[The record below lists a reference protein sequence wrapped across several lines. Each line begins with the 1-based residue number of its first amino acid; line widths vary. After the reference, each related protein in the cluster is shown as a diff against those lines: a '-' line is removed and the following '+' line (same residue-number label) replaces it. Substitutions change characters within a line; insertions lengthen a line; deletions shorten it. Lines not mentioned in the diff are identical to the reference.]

1 MSLPENK
8 WAVFLRGEMDL
19 KLKRFEQANH
29 AVVRELPPL
38 TRCIVNPIDNR
49 LGGSPMF
56 LPHQNKGKKP
66 PRLLF
71 PITLDVIT
79 AIHDPGLDQY
89 EPKARNTR
97 TLASQVAAIVGYIFY
112 EQCGLPSSREP
123 NWEDVYKAGFRFINY
138 PAQLPFP
145 WDARMFEGP
154 PFSTVEA
161 MVLIVKQFAHEDP
174 LRRLGVVNRC
184 HDARPQPFISK
195 VRDTNGVPFAW
206 STMFHNRPLPAVVP
220 CDTTACT
227 LCVDSKCPRRRGLRY
242 VRIRTP
248 WWAPQPTIFGYHQNN
263 AAASPADCARTESHS
278 SRHSSNPVSGDNNSS
293 PQGREAE
300 VSQRTAMPTT
310 GPQDDGRSEFIRLF
324 KAERH
329 ARREKDIILDA
340 GADFMAQK
348 RDYQLKIQQAEDQTR
363 RLVAEYEQKIQEAE
377 SAYTEQLRQTAV
389 KRKRLEEEDEEE
401 AVKQYELHK
410 RRKTATRLKEQLEEE
425 EIRIMELQVEL
436 GINDKLTVKTEQGTL
451 EVITKYPD

>member
-1 MSLPENK
+1 
-8 WAVFLRGEMDL
+8 
-19 KLKRFEQANH
+19 
-29 AVVRELPPL
+29 
-38 TRCIVNPIDNR
+38 
-49 LGGSPMF
+49 
-56 LPHQNKGKKP
+56 
-66 PRLLF
+66 
-71 PITLDVIT
+71 
-79 AIHDPGLDQY
+79 
-89 EPKARNTR
+89 
-97 TLASQVAAIVGYIFY
+97 
-112 EQCGLPSSREP
+112 
-123 NWEDVYKAGFRFINY
+123 
-138 PAQLPFP
+138 
-145 WDARMFEGP
+145 
-154 PFSTVEA
+154 
-161 MVLIVKQFAHEDP
+161 
-174 LRRLGVVNRC
+174 
-184 HDARPQPFISK
+184 
-195 VRDTNGVPFAW
+195 
-206 STMFHNRPLPAVVP
+206 MFHNRPLPAVVR

-248 WWAPQPTIFGYHQNN
+248 WWAPQPTIFGYHQKN

-278 SRHSSNPVSGDNNSS
+278 SRHSSNPVSGDNNSL

-340 GADFMAQK
+340 
-348 RDYQLKIQQAEDQTR
+348 AEEQTR

-436 GINDKLTVKTEQGTL
+436 GINDKLTVKTEQGPL